1 MNNKYLTLFGCII
14 CVGLLLRIHL
24 IKERINHLIIE
35 NKTQD
40 SLFQNLYYSII
51 DSFEK
56 KAFLV
61 TATTYNATKNQ
72 CDNSPDRTACN
83 FKIDM
88 NNPFKHRIIGL
99 SRDLLENF
107 YYGEHVILQ
116 NCGKYSGEYVVADCG
131 NKRLIRTVDILIN
144 RNMIGGKF
152 ENAVL
157 IKK

>member
-1 MNNKYLTLFGCII
+1 MGSKLLIAFIAVAAFGWCSFIQNQIIDLKKQNN
-14 CVGLLLRIHL
+14 
-24 IKERINHLIIE
+24 
-35 NKTQD
+35 TQD
-40 SLFQNLYYSII
+40 SLFQDLYYSVI
-51 DSFEK
+51 DTFEK

-61 TATTYNATKNQ
+61 TVTTYNATKNQ
-72 CDNSPDRTACN
+72 CDESPDRTACN

-88 NNPFKHRIIGL
+88 NNPFKHRLIGL

-107 YYGEHVILQ
+107 YYGEKVILK
-116 NCGKYSGEYVVADCG
+116 NCGKFDGEYTVMDCG

>member
-1 MNNKYLTLFGCII
+1 MGSKLLIAFIAVAAFGWCSFIQTQVTDLKKQNN
-14 CVGLLLRIHL
+14 
-24 IKERINHLIIE
+24 
-35 NKTQD
+35 TQD
-40 SLFQNLYYSII
+40 SLFQDLYYSVI
-51 DSFEK
+51 DTFEK

-61 TATTYNATKNQ
+61 TVTTYNATKNQ
-72 CDNSPDRTACN
+72 CDESPDRTACN

-88 NNPFKHRIIGL
+88 NNPFKHRLIGL
-99 SRDLLENF
+99 SRDLLKDF

-116 NCGKYSGEYVVADCG
+116 NCGKYSGEYTVMDCG

>member
-1 MNNKYLTLFGCII
+1 MGSKLLIAFIAVAAFGWCSFIQNQIIDLKKQNN
-14 CVGLLLRIHL
+14 
-24 IKERINHLIIE
+24 
-35 NKTQD
+35 TQD
-40 SLFQNLYYSII
+40 SLFQDLYYSVI
-51 DSFEK
+51 DTFEK

-61 TATTYNATKNQ
+61 TVTTYNATKNQ
-72 CDNSPDRTACN
+72 CDESPDRTACN

-88 NNPFKHRIIGL
+88 NNPFKHRLIGL

-107 YYGEHVILQ
+107 YYGEKVILK
-116 NCGKYSGEYVVADCG
+116 NCGKFDGEYTVMDCG

-152 ENAVL
+152 ENVVL